1 MPNSTIRMTES
12 ANQEISLKVKI
23 AVLVAALGYFVDAF
37 DLLLFSMLRVTSL
50 TELGLSGEDLLVTGK
65 WLINCQMWGMI
76 LGGLFWGILGDRVGR
91 IQALFGSI
99 FIYSTATFLN
109 AYVTD
114 TTEYAILRFIA
125 GIGLAGELGGGI
137 ALISELLPKEK
148 RGIGTTIITCIGISG
163 VVAAGLVGK
172 AFPWRTTYMIGGAMG
187 FVLLFLRVGV
197 NESGIFSNIKDQ
209 SHILKGD
216 LRLLF
221 GTKDRILRYLSCI
234 AIATPTWFVVAILMT
249 FCAEIGVAKGI
260 QAPLNAADA
269 LMWTYAGMTAGDL
282 ACGLMSQL
290 LKSRKK
296 AVLYFLVCETI
307 LVIALMATPITEPWQ
322 FYAFC
327 VPLGF
332 FIGYWVVFVTTA
344 AEQFGTNL
352 RATVATSVPN
362 FVRATTIPMTSSFV
376 YLKTSGFTTL
386 NSAMTVGCITFFIAY
401 IGLYK
406 LSESFALDMDYLE
419 K

>member
-1 MPNSTIRMTES
+1 MTE
-12 ANQEISLKVKI
+12 ISCPPISFKVKL

-37 DLLLFSMLRVTSL
+37 DLLLFSVLRVSSL
-50 TELGLSGEDLLVTGK
+50 GELGLSGEDLLVTGK

-114 TTEYAILRFIA
+114 TTQYAILRFIA
-125 GIGLAGELGGGI
+125 GVGLAGELGGGI

-148 RGIGTTIITCIGISG
+148 RGLGTTFIATIGVSG
-163 VVAAGLVGK
+163 VVVAGLVGK

-197 NESGIFSNIKDQ
+197 NESGIFSNIKEQ
-209 SHILKGD
+209 THILKGD
-216 LRLLF
+216 LKLLF
-221 GTKDRILRYLSCI
+221 GTRDRILRYLSCI
-234 AIATPTWFVVAILMT
+234 AIATPTWFLVGIVMT

-260 QAPLNAADA
+260 SIPLTAADS
-269 LMWTYAGMTAGDL
+269 LMWTYIGLTAGDL
-282 ACGLMSQL
+282 ACGLISQL
-290 LKSRKK
+290 LKSRKR
-296 AVLYFLVCETI
+296 AVLYFLVCEAG
-307 LVIALMATPITEPWQ
+307 LVIALMLTPLTEPWQ

-327 VPLGF
+327 LPLGF
-332 FIGYWVVFVTTA
+332 FVGYWVVFVTTA

-362 FVRATTIPMTSSFV
+362 FVRATTIPMTSLFV
-376 YLKTSGFTTL
+376 YLKTSGFTIL
-386 NSAMTVGCITFFIAY
+386 NSAITVGGITFFIAF

-406 LSESFALDMDYLE
+406 LSESFSLDMDYIE
-419 K
+419 E